1 MSKNKKPKR
10 YLFEEVL
17 DFLKHNNSKI
27 FNYKQLGA
35 AMEINTD
42 EERTELIEVL
52 VSLKSQ
58 GFVLEPETG
67 KYQVKESKQYLTGTI
82 DFTSQGTA
90 FVVYSET
97 EEDVYIPARKSKD
110 ALQGDLVKIYILARR
125 SGKRKE
131 GEVVEVIKRA
141 RTEFVGTIK
150 ITPKFAFVI
159 PDSHKI
165 HVDFFVKSSDIKNAE
180 DGQKV
185 LIEFKEWK
193 SGEQNPTGKVVE
205 IFGFPGLH
213 KTEMNAIMAEYGLPE
228 HFPEAVEK
236 EAKKIR
242 VEITVDEISKRIDF
256 RDITTFT
263 IDPVDA
269 KDFDDALSIQ
279 KLDNGFWEVGV
290 HIADVTHYLKVGSI
304 LDKEA
309 IDRATSVYLV
319 DRVIPMLPEVLSNFV
334 CSLRPHEEKLCFA
347 AVFQLDDDAHVHN
360 QWFGRTIINSNRRF
374 TYEEVQIIIETEEGD
389 YKEEIL
395 VLDKLAKKLRS
406 DRQKKGSIFF
416 DKAEVKFN
424 LDKDGN
430 PIGVFFKAQKDA
442 HKLIEDFMLLANK
455 KVAEFLTGVESI
467 GSIAPLGGSKSK
479 EDPKAVAVYRVHDV
493 PSDEKMAELS
503 GFAARFGYQ
512 MQTGNKQK
520 VAQSINKLLSDVKDK
535 KEQGLIEML
544 AVRSMPKA
552 IYTTKNAGH
561 YGLGFDYYTHFTSPI
576 RRYPD
581 VMVHRLLEAKLNHTK
596 YSSKDELEHMSK
608 HSSDMER
615 TAAEAERASVKYKQ
629 VEFMSDKV
637 GQTFDAIISGVT
649 EWGIYAEIIE
659 NKCEGMIKSRDLTG
673 DSFSYDKENFRYI
686 GRNTNKVYGL
696 GDALK
701 IIVKS
706 ADLVKK
712 QLDFSFADAPEKVHR
727 VEPRDFKKKKRR

>member
-17 DFLKHNNSKI
+17 DFLKHNDTKV

-35 AMEINTD
+35 AMEINSD
-42 EERTELIEVL
+42 AERLDLIEVL
-52 VSLKSQ
+52 DSLKKQ
-58 GFVLEPETG
+58 GFVVEKEIG
-67 KYQVKESKQYLTGTI
+67 KYQIKESKQYVTGTI

-90 FVVYSET
+90 FVVFSET
-97 EEDVYIPARKSKD
+97 EDDIYIPARKSRD
-110 ALQGDLVKIYILARR
+110 ALQGDLVKVYLFAKR

-150 ITPKFAFVI
+150 INPKFSFVI

-165 HVDFFVKSSDIKNAE
+165 HVDFFIRNTDTLGAE

-193 SGEQNPTGKVVE
+193 AGDQNPTGKVIE

-213 KTEMNAIMAEYGLPE
+213 KTEMNAIIAEYGLPE
-228 HFPEAVEK
+228 HFPEAVERD
-236 EAKKIR
+236 AKKISI
-242 VEITVDEISKRIDF
+242 EITQQEIESRRDF

-279 KLDNGFWEVGV
+279 KLDNGLWEVGV
-290 HIADVTHYLKVGSI
+290 HIADVTHYLKVNTI

-309 IDRATSVYLV
+309 LQRATSVYLV

-334 CSLRPHEEKLCFA
+334 CSLRPNEDKLCFA
-347 AVFQLDDDAHVHN
+347 AVFQLDNDAQIQH
-360 QWFGRTIINSNRRF
+360 QWFGRTVINSNRRF
-374 TYEEVQIIIETEEGD
+374 TYEEVQLIIETEEGD
-389 YKEEIL
+389 YKEDVL
-395 VLDKLAKKLRS
+395 VLDKLAKKLRAE
-406 DRQKKGSIFF
+406 RQKKGSIFF
-416 DKAEVKFN
+416 DKAEVKFH
-424 LDKDGN
+424 LDEEGN
-430 PIGVFFKAQKDA
+430 PIGVFFKTQKDA

-455 KVAEFLTGVESI
+455 KVSEFLSGVEKPEQSTNH
-467 GSIAPLGGSKSK
+467 SKSK
-479 EDPKAVAVYRVHDV
+479 KDDSKIVSVYRVHDV
-493 PSDEKMAELS
+493 PSDEKMQELS
-503 GFAARFGYQ
+503 GFAARFGYD
-512 MQTGNKQK
+512 MNIGNKQK
-520 VAQSINKLLSDVKDK
+520 VAQAINKLLVDVKNK
-535 KEQGLIEML
+535 KEQSMIELL

-561 YGLGFDYYTHFTSPI
+561 YGLGFEYYTHFTSPI

-581 VMVHRLLEAKLNHTK
+581 VLVHRLLEARLNNKT
-596 YSSKDELEHMSK
+596 YSTKDELEFMCK

-629 VEFMSDKV
+629 VEFMSEKV
-637 GQTFDAIISGVT
+637 GQSFDGVISGVT
-649 EWGIYAEIIE
+649 EWGIYVEIIE
-659 NKCEGMIKSRDLTG
+659 NKCEGMIKARDMVG
-673 DSFSYDKENFRYI
+673 DTYTYDKDNYRYV
-686 GRNTNKVYGL
+686 GRNTNKIYGL
-696 GDALK
+696 GDTVR
-701 IIVKS
+701 ITVRS
-706 ADLVKK
+706 ADLLKK
-712 QLDFSFADAPEKVHR
+712 QLDYIFADVPAVNQKSKAP
-727 VEPRDFKKKKRR
+727 DNKKRRRR